1 MVVDTMKGEFIKDEF
16 ERGEYSRIVE
26 LYFKDLMNKIIH
38 YGYINQFKVKFR
50 RNGFIIF
57 FENNVYAYLKYFD
70 SSIVFEFKK
79 IEVHIDEA
87 YLDDKYVDKDIS
99 ELKLDM
105 LMDMSAYMYLGNEIT
120 VYHYNFNDLIFHE
133 I

>member
-1 MVVDTMKGEFIKDEF
+1 MKGEFIKDDF
-16 ERGEYSRIVE
+16 EKGDYSRIVE
-26 LYFKDLMNKIIH
+26 LYFKELMDKIIH

-79 IEVHIDEA
+79 IEFHIDEA
-87 YLDDKYVDKDIS
+87 YLDDNYVDKDIS
-99 ELKLDM
+99 ELKLHM
-105 LMDMSAYMYLGNEIT
+105 LMDMIAYMYLGNEIT
-120 VYHYNFNDLIFHE
+120 VSHYNFNDLIFHE